1 MVVFF
6 FSVMAIWVFIV
17 IFGDIFH
24 RRDLSGGAKAGSCLL
39 IFVIPLI
46 WALWASPPLLTG
58 MLPTLGAFRDDRAAD
73 RPRLI
78 SSDRV
83 GNN

>member
-1 MVVFF
+1 MSFGHMLWAMVVFF

-39 IFVIPLI
+39 IFVIR
-46 WALWASPPLLTG
+46 SFG
-58 MLPTLGAFRDDRAAD
+58 RSGHHHHC
-73 RPRLI
+73 
-78 SSDRV
+78 
-83 GNN
+83 